1 MPLLKIALMGH
12 FPPSGPARGGVQT
25 VIASLRDVFSTRA
38 DIELHLIQHRQNIPT
53 ATLTQPGYTAHNF
66 AAASSRLIP
75 NMMRTPGLLAPF
87 LRELAP
93 DVISTHQFEYALAA
107 FASGIPTVH
116 TIHGFPSKEFHVR
129 RTLFTRLASL
139 LDMWMEW
146 QTLRRATDI
155 IAISNHVIQ
164 LYQHRTHATFHRV
177 NNPVAPLFFEL
188 SRDPEPY
195 RLVFVGNLTPRKGVE
210 VAIAAVAQVKQ
221 EFPQVRFD
229 IVGAAADPT
238 YVTQLQAQAAP
249 LGDSVCF
256 CGSPSQAGIKE
267 VLARAQAL
275 VLTSHDEHAPVI
287 VAEAMASGRPVVA
300 TRVGALPDMVEDG
313 VTGYLAPAA
322 DVAAVAQAMRQVLK
336 NPQHTRRMGV
346 QAADYARRAY
356 HPEAVA
362 DGYLQAMHAAMTRR
376 AK

>member
-1 MPLLKIALMGH
+1 
-12 FPPSGPARGGVQT
+12 
-25 VIASLRDVFSTRA
+25 
-38 DIELHLIQHRQNIPT
+38 
-53 ATLTQPGYTAHNF
+53 
-66 AAASSRLIP
+66 
-75 NMMRTPGLLAPF
+75 LLAPF

-116 TIHGFPSKEFHVR
+116 TIHGFPAKELRVR

-155 IAISNHVIQ
+155 IAISDHVIR
-164 LYQHRTHATFHRV
+164 LYQHRTQATFHRV
-177 NNPVAPLFFEL
+177 NNPVSPLFFAP
-188 SRDPEPY
+188 SPDPEPY

-210 VAIAAVAQVKQ
+210 VAIAAVAQIRS
-221 EFPQVRFD
+221 EFPQVRFE

-238 YVTQLQAQAAP
+238 YVAQLRTLAAP
-249 LGDSVCF
+249 LGEGICF

-267 VLARAQAL
+267 ALARAQAL

-287 VAEAMASGRPVVA
+287 VGEAMASGRPVVA
-300 TRVGALPDMVEDG
+300 TRVGALPDMIEDG

-322 DVAAVAQAMRQVLK
+322 DVEAVAQALRQVLK
-336 NPQHTRRMGV
+336 NPQLTRRMGV
-346 QAADYARRAY
+346 LAAEYARRAY

-362 DGYLQAMHAAMTRR
+362 DGYLQAMRVAMARR
-376 AK
+376 MG